1 MSSLTAEAPR
11 IYPGAPI
18 FRSLPAHDFH
28 VDTASWNDID
38 RLMRG
43 QHFSVEGSP
52 FTIAFRD
59 ATIAK
64 DVYELAL
71 KSASVEQLADNGLC
85 LEGRSYRGFVLN
97 NIALPAL
104 RDTLAER
111 LTSGAAVSLDL
122 VLTGLLQFVPADER
136 QSLLRG
142 YVRRSLVENFITTTQ
157 SALVERGNPAEGCLR
172 LLSAADEIVAWSH
185 NVKSHQVMVAHLCS
199 PTEGAEVR
207 KSAYAMNE
215 VFSARADTVAFQRIA
230 NRGKVLETIGL

>member
-1 MSSLTAEAPR
+1 
-11 IYPGAPI
+11 
-18 FRSLPAHDFH
+18 
-28 VDTASWNDID
+28 
-38 RLMRG
+38 MRG
-43 QHFSVEGSP
+43 QEFSAKGSP

-59 ATIAK
+59 AAIAK
-64 DVYELAL
+64 DAYELAL
-71 KSASVEQLADNGLC
+71 KSASVEQLAENGLRI
-85 LEGRSYRGFVLN
+85 EGLSYRGFVLN
-97 NIALPAL
+97 SIGLPAL

-122 VLTGLLQFVPADER
+122 VLAGLLQFVPADER

-142 YVRRSLVENFITTTQ
+142 YVRRSLVENFITNAQ
-157 SALVERGNPAEGCLR
+157 CALVERGNPAEGCLR

-215 VFSARADTVAFQRIA
+215 ILSDRASTIAFQRIA
-230 NRGKVLETIGL
+230 NRGEVLETIGV